1 MAVSQSQERTQ
12 VVVICLFA
20 AMACGSPQ
28 SSPQRVASPAPSQ
41 LPSIAPLASWQAKG
55 ATEVPP
61 ASVRQVSMRG
71 IEVVNQTQGAVS
83 DADARR
89 WASALLLSV
98 SYELWAVSHMQD
110 AFLQKSGLN
119 SAPLSI
125 YRPDLTDIA
134 GARQAGMTVLYTQH
148 AIRRLVLRSVSERL
162 RETFAGAGFDWKP
175 YAFFLDAVGPGFTYW
190 IDASGNRTVKAEIK
204 PGEAAYELIG
214 GELAHDLVLG
224 DVWVSGSD
232 FDCLSPPARQQLA
245 PLCNP

>member
-1 MAVSQSQERTQ
+1 MLGLAAV
-12 VVVICLFA
+12 
-20 AMACGSPQ
+20 MACGSPQ
-28 SSPQRVASPAPSQ
+28 SSPQGVGSPAPSP
-41 LPSIAPLASWQAKG
+41 LPSMAALASWQAKG

-61 ASVRQVSMRG
+61 ASVRHVSMRG

-83 DADARR
+83 DGDARR
-89 WASALLLSV
+89 RASALLLSI

-148 AIRRLVLRSVSERL
+148 VIRRLVLRNVSERL
-162 RETFAGAGFDWKP
+162 RDTFAGAGFDWKP
-175 YAFFLDAVGPGFTYW
+175 YAFFLDAVGPGVTYW
-190 IDASGNRTVKAEIK
+190 VDAKGNRTVKAEIK
-204 PGEAAYELIG
+204 PGEAAYELID
-214 GELAHDLVLG
+214 GELAHDPVLG
-224 DVWVSGSD
+224 DIWVSGSD